1 MRVQLMTAMAVCLTV
16 SACSGSKAP
25 AISLDS
31 KLKCS
36 LVADAKMQGDNG
48 TVVRLVNSA
57 FEAAASDYKGDSD
70 IEYYFQNAIR
80 AEPATRSDV
89 QRAVMNQCIADTGA
103 SISETF
109 RKALTDSYEK
119 NADKIYFASC
129 KAFNDGKF
137 GMDKIRP
144 YVTQAENSHLGS
156 VARLNMDS
164 SDPKWTVYEESITST
179 CKADPSKRLDGAIRS
194 AVFGRSGEERATR
207 QQAEGEAIKEYRL
220 ETTRI
225 ISELDSLIKNN
236 NPIQCVMLKRIE
248 EDRRPYDETASEVTD
263 ALRRAHEA
271 TLAEYSLL
279 YAAAVRKNLDFS
291 TLVYNNCADDGLSF
305 AQRIEKEFGPDTQ
318 ENALALLEGRFDI
331 ENLTSSEL
339 ELRNDAK
346 GLPPAAKPVE
356 EDLGSDLDEG
366 EEMQMNRAS
375 RADMEDALYKERQ
388 VQEQSN

>member
-80 AEPATRSDV
+80 AEPATRTDV

-164 SDPKWTVYEESITST
+164 SDPKWTVYEESITSA

-194 AVFGRSGEERATR
+194 AVFSRAGEERAIR
-207 QQAEGEAIKEYRL
+207 QEAELGAQREYML
-220 ETTRI
+220 ETRRI
-225 ISELDSLIKNN
+225 ITQLDGLITAKTPIPCTMLHRIQSDRYRDSESVVTAALD
-236 NPIQCVMLKRIE
+236 
-248 EDRRPYDETASEVTD
+248 
-263 ALRRAHEA
+263 RAAEA
-271 TLAEYSLL
+271 TLASFSLP
-279 YAAAVRKNLDFS
+279 YAAAVRGDLNWN
-291 TLVYNNCADDGLSF
+291 TLYYNVCADQGLTF
-305 AQRIEKEFGPDTQ
+305 AQQIQSTYGADTE
-318 ENALALLEGRFDI
+318 ENARKILGWGVPLEGIAAEEQDI
-331 ENLTSSEL
+331 
-339 ELRNDAK
+339 RHKAQ
-346 GLPPAAKPVE
+346 GLPPAAKPVA
-356 EDLGSDLDEG
+356 EDLGAELDEG

-375 RADMEDALYKERQ
+375 RADMEDALFKERQ
-388 VQEQSN
+388 AQEQSN